1 MLQTENRRYVLNW
14 CDMKATCCWAL
25 LTLGV
30 FATSLLALIGNAL
43 GQEDAVPEGAP
54 TAEQRS
60 RHLANM
66 KALAQSFR
74 ILAKSGQEE
83 SAAKLADEPLLRYAD
98 NTRYNNEA
106 SLWIW
111 SSGGRPTAI
120 AAIELYPRHPKG
132 PQWLYEIASLSP
144 ERISAERKDTLDW
157 TANQPGLKL
166 TKLDGAD
173 SPADKPVRRLGQ
185 MKSLLRRFT
194 AHETTATEGRIEL
207 RALTNPLHRY
217 SDTASGVTDGAI
229 FAFANGTNP
238 EILLVLEAS
247 GAKGEPAVWQYAL
260 AQMTGGVVSVHL
272 DEKEIWTRG
281 EADPPAVRESYVNGW
296 LKAEN

>member
-1 MLQTENRRYVLNW
+1 MFSFPAQ
-14 CDMKATCCWAL
+14 
-25 LTLGV
+25 
-30 FATSLLALIGNAL
+30 IGNAL
-43 GQEDAVPEGAP
+43 AQEDTIPEGTP

-60 RHLANM
+60 KHLANM

-74 ILAKSGQEE
+74 ILTESGRED

-106 SLWIW
+106 TLWIW
-111 SSGGRPTAI
+111 SSGGRPAAI

-144 ERISAERKDTLDW
+144 ERIAVERKEILNW
-157 TANQPGLKL
+157 TAKEPGLKL
-166 TKLDGAD
+166 TPLDDAD
-173 SPADKPVRRLGQ
+173 PPADKPVRRLGQ
-185 MKSLLRRFT
+185 MKTLLRRFT

-217 SDTASGVTDGAI
+217 SDPTNGVTDGAI

-247 GAKGEPAVWQYAL
+247 GPKVGHATWQYAL
-260 AQMTGGVVSVHL
+260 AQMTGGVVSVQL
-272 DEKEIWTRG
+272 GEKEVWTRG

-296 LKAEN
+296 LSQDEARKSVSP

>member
-1 MLQTENRRYVLNW
+1 
-14 CDMKATCCWAL
+14 MKAICCWAL

-30 FATSLLALIGNAL
+30 FVTSLSTLIGNTF
-43 GQEDAVPEGAP
+43 GQEDAVPEGTP

-60 RHLANM
+60 KHLANM

-74 ILAKSGQEE
+74 ILTKSGRED
-83 SAAKLADEPLLRYAD
+83 SVAKLADEPLLRYAD

-106 SLWIW
+106 TLWIW
-111 SSGGRPTAI
+111 SSSGRPTAI

-132 PQWLYEIASLSP
+132 PQWLYEIASLST
-144 ERISAERKDTLDW
+144 ERIAAQRKDTLDW
-157 TANQPGLKL
+157 TANEPGLKL
-166 TKLDGAD
+166 TALVGAD
-173 SPADKPVRRLGQ
+173 PPTDKPVRRLGQ
-185 MKSLLRRFT
+185 MKTLLRRFA

-207 RALTNPLHRY
+207 RALTNPLYRY
-217 SDTASGVTDGAI
+217 GDSANEVTDGAI

-247 GAKGEPAVWQYAL
+247 SAKGEPAVWQYAL

-272 DEKEIWTRG
+272 DEKEVWTRG

-296 LKAEN
+296 LKAEK